1 MKMTQKNL
9 GLLLLGMVCAI
20 TVSAQTSNLAGIYK
34 TANDY
39 VNHKLSYSYECGSK
53 AGSIKVNDFFSS
65 PTVVVKADGK
75 KYSLLKS
82 EIFGYQDCNNKNYR
96 FYNGKVYEIL
106 DTLGFY
112 IYTTLV
118 SEQTQKASFPVKKY
132 FFSAKAS
139 TAPQA
144 LSLQQLEDVFAA
156 NTKFR
161 YSVAAQFTSNNKL
174 LECDSFLHCYK
185 LKYLFVESLK

>member
-1 MKMTQKNL
+1 M
-9 GLLLLGMVCAI
+9 LLLSLAIVCVV
-20 TVSAQTSNLAGIYK
+20 TVSAQSSNVAGIYK
-34 TANDY
+34 TESDY
-39 VNHKLSYSYECGSK
+39 VNHKLSYSYECASK
-53 AGSIKVNDFFSS
+53 TGSIRVNDFFSS

-96 FYNGKVYEIL
+96 FYNGKVYEIV

-132 FFSAKAS
+132 FFSVTAS
-139 TAPQA
+139 AAPQA
-144 LSLQQLEDVFAA
+144 LTVQQLEDVFAA

-161 YSVAAQFTSNNKL
+161 YAVAAQFTSNSKL
-174 LECDSFLHCYK
+174 TDYDSFLHCYK
-185 LKYLFVESLK
+185 LKYLFTESLK